1 MTTFR
6 NSKNQ
11 SAFYDHNWYYV
22 SVYWYKKVEILSR
35 ASNVL
40 GKNQRTH
47 ALLKWIKKI
56 EGCLSVLDAVKSR
69 FPET

>member
-47 ALLKWIKKI
+47 ACCYN
-56 EGCLSVLDAVKSR
+56 G
-69 FPET
+69 